1 MAVARRSVALLG
13 ATEEAPPSPA
23 ARRGLSPPLC
33 VDVLREATPLHP
45 RLVEP
50 CLGGRAPLSPA
61 GAPRQSVYAFN
72 GADPDAIDG
81 FPTRHPG
88 ATVLELATNYRSSPQ
103 VVALAV
109 AALPGRSAVAA
120 PRSARPDG
128 PAPRLQGFAD
138 DAVEAAAVAAF
149 LRRAHRP
156 GRPWTACAVL
166 ARTNSQLGVLE
177 EALAAADPAYAAEY
191 VAGLKR
197 LDGQMNA
204 LHRQIA
210 GTLAGLSGRS
220 FLVFHPAF
228 GYFADEF
235 GLKQISIES
244 EGKAPGPKQL
254 AGLIAEAKRLQVK
267 MVFVEPQFDQS
278 RAKVIADSIG
288 ARVVTIDPL
297 AEDYVAN
304 LESVARQIKA
314 ALE

>member
-1 MAVARRSVALLG
+1 MKFVIAVFLSLVG
-13 ATEEAPPSPA
+13 ACSLAFAGGQQQSAPSTGGVSASAPPVGTKLAVFVSIDPQVYFVQEIA
-23 ARRGLSPPLC
+23 GDLVSVHALVPPG
-33 VDVLREATPLHP
+33 
-45 RLVEP
+45 VEP
-50 CLGGRAPLSPA
+50 ESYDPT
-61 GAPRQSVYAFN
+61 PRQMAMLSQAQLYF
-72 GADPDAIDG
+72 AIG
-81 FPTRHPG
+81 LPFE
-88 ATVLELATNYRSSPQ
+88 TVLVPKIESSMKNITVVKTQAGVPLRTFSQHLA
-103 VVALAV
+103 
-109 AALPGRSAVAA
+109 GSAVPPGGTDPHIWLA
-120 PRSARPDG
+120 PE
-128 PAPRLQGFAD
+128 LVKTQGK
-138 DAVEAAAVAAF
+138 
-149 LRRAHRP
+149 
-156 GRPWTACAVL
+156 TI
-166 ARTNSQLGVLE
+166 E
-177 EALAAADPAYAAEY
+177 EALAAADPAHAAEY